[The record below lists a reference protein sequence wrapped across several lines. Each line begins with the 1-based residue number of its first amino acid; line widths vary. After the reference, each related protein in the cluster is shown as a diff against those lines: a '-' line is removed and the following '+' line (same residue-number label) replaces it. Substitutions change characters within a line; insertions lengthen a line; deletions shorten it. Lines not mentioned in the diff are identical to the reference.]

1 MEVCEIGR
9 NLPKLIKSTSFSK
22 LTLLLSL
29 FKVYNI
35 IPIRRVV
42 FKSILLKF

>member
-9 NLPKLIKSTSFSK
+9 NLPKLIKVPRFQ
-22 LTLLLSL
+22 SL
-29 FKVYNI
+29 RCYFHCLKFYNI